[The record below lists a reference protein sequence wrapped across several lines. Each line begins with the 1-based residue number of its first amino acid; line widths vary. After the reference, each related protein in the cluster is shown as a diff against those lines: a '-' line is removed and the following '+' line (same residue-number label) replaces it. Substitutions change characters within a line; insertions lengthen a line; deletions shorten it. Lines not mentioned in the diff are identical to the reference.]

1 VFVSAPPDPGKVP
14 VTGSYRKLLLSL
26 SAAAV
31 LAALTFTTAGPALAA
46 SAQPS
51 LGAEASTRSAA
62 AKTVLPARLRAF
74 YWART
79 QYGKPYI
86 FGGIGPGGYDCS
98 GLVMEAYK
106 HAGINLPRTTYEML
120 ASPHLVRVSV
130 PQKGDLAFYGSG
142 HVEMYAHGDFTFGA
156 HAPGQIIGWIQFG
169 PWWHPTAYYRVR

>member
-1 VFVSAPPDPGKVP
+1 MSAPPDSGKVP
-14 VTGSYRKLLLSL
+14 VSGSHRKLLLSL
-26 SAAAV
+26 STAAI
-31 LAALTFTTAGPALAA
+31 LAALTFSTAGPALAA
-46 SAQPS
+46 PAHSSLNASLSA
-51 LGAEASTRSAA
+51 RSSA

-86 FGGIGPGGYDCS
+86 WGGTGPNGYDCS

-106 HAGINLPRTTYEML
+106 HVGINLPRTTYEML
-120 ASPHLVRVSV
+120 ASKLLVRVSV

-142 HVEMYAHGDFTFGA
+142 HVELYAHGDFTFGA
-156 HAPGQIIGWIQFG
+156 HSGGTIIGWIQFG